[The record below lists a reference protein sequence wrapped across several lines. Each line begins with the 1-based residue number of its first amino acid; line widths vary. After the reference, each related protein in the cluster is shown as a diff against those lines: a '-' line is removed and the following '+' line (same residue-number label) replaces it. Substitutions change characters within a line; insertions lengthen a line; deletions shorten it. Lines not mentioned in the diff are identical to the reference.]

1 MYEHLQPPCIVY
13 NKLVNQIYNYNA
25 VFSHKPIHIAGAI
38 FDSCPGE
45 FSDFSSSK
53 CLRKSPVFA
62 LESFIIELLMALLTS
77 MSKARKLF
85 AQNIVHLFYLN
96 SYFHVS
102 IVS

>member
-1 MYEHLQPPCIVY
+1 MFLKQATITILEDNYVAITVSKYFLLYEYFRPPCIVY

-53 CLRKSPVFA
+53 CRGKSLVPRRV
-62 LESFIIELLMALLTS
+62 SLLN
-77 MSKARKLF
+77 F
-85 AQNIVHLFYLN
+85 
-96 SYFHVS
+96 
-102 IVS
+102 